1 MFLQRGEEEDDPPGI
16 QPRRR
21 PPAEPPGLAPGRAG
35 QRRVHDQPR
44 AAGRVAEVAGR
55 YVHEQLRPLSTATG
69 GAVGVAVGRLPVALP
84 RQRPHHLGCPR
95 GRGGCPWGRGGR
107 TRRRAS
113 VAGEG

>member
-55 YVHEQLRPLSTATG
+55 YVHEQLRPLSTATCTYMDG
-69 GAVGVAVGRLPVALP
+69 
-84 RQRPHHLGCPR
+84 
-95 GRGGCPWGRGGR
+95 GGR
-107 TRRRAS
+107 AGQHPCSVQRLHPQEGIPPIRR
-113 VAGEG
+113 